1 MFDGPLLGSLLPRL
15 EQCTAFALEHASY
28 RPQLGLHAKVQREG
42 DGQLVVCEIFNHG
55 KVGTHLTE
63 HGRSLPSDVI
73 RPLSAALEACEGWE
87 VVSGDVAIELPH
99 LAARTGRASA
109 EWLLRPAGG
118 AGGGGML
125 GEIALDGGAGGEL
138 RLAVA
143 AE

>member
-1 MFDGPLLGSLLPRL
+1 MFDGPLLGSLSPRL

-28 RPQLGLHAKVQREG
+28 RPQLRLHATVQREG
-42 DGQLVVCEIFNHG
+42 DGQLVVCEVFNHG
-55 KVGTHLTE
+55 KVATHLTE

-73 RPLSAALEACEGWE
+73 RPLSAVFEACEGWE
-87 VVSGDVAIELPH
+87 VSGEVAVQLPH

-118 AGGGGML
+118 GGGTRML
-125 GEIALDGGAGGEL
+125 GEIVLDGGAGGEL